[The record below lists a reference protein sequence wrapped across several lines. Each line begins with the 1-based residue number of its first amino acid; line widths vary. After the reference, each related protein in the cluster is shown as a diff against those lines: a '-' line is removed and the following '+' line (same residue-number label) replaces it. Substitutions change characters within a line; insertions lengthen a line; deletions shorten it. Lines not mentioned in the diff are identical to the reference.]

1 MGFGTKLAI
10 FGRRLKGAS
19 LRRMNQNIG
28 AIHRET
34 GKNRALLLC
43 DMIWCTLRY
52 GVGYLDYHVFG
63 FARNRG
69 ANRKTFMTMNHNVSL
84 ARMVN
89 DATCYPLLND
99 KFQFLQRYEAFLG
112 RRWLDLR
119 EADPQVLARFCRD
132 CGVVFAK
139 PHAEFG
145 GKGVERL
152 EPGPDTDFVALHRRL
167 LDGGQFLVEEAI
179 RQHPEVA
186 RLCPQSVN
194 TLRVVTLLA
203 EGEAKFVYALL
214 RIGSG
219 QGHVDNISSGGMYT
233 LVGAQGELEF
243 PAFCDQTGLY
253 YDCHPMTGVTY
264 RGYRLPFFREAV
276 DLCCRAAQVEPR
288 LGYIGWDVAITPDG
302 PVLVEGNNLPGY
314 DMAQNARFHPDG
326 KGLLPTFEAL
336 LGRPIPRA

>member
-1 MGFGTKLAI
+1 M
-10 FGRRLKGAS
+10 
-19 LRRMNQNIG
+19 Q
-28 AIHRET
+28 
-34 GKNRALLLC
+34 
-43 DMIWCTLRY
+43 RY
-52 GVGYLDYHVFG
+52 G
-63 FARNRG
+63 
-69 ANRKTFMTMNHNVSL
+69 
-84 ARMVN
+84 
-89 DATCYPLLND
+89 
-99 KFQFLQRYEAFLG
+99 AFLG

-119 EADPQVLARFCRD
+119 EAGPQELARLCQD

-139 PHAEFG
+139 PHGEFG

-152 EPGPDTDFVALHRRL
+152 EPGPDTDFEALHRRL
-167 LDGGQFLVEEAI
+167 TENGQFLVEEAI
-179 RQHPEVA
+179 RQHPEVS

-203 EGEAKFVYALL
+203 GGEAKFVYALL
-214 RIGSG
+214 RVGSG

-233 LVGAQGELEF
+233 LVGPQGELEF

-253 YDCHPMTGVTY
+253 YDRHPVTGVAF

-276 DLCCRAAQVEPR
+276 ELCCQAAQVEPR
-288 LGYIGWDVAITPDG
+288 LGYIGWDVAVTPDG